1 MGFPFK
7 AFSEVGSLGQVLGQD
22 LQRHVPVQF
31 GIGGTVDGAHT
42 AFTDFLQDF
51 VMADG
56 CPDQLCYPFSQLIE
70 GFALNNTITGCSVAR
85 RG

>member
-1 MGFPFK
+1 MPLK
-7 AFSEVGSLGQVLGQD
+7 AISEVGSIGQVLGQD

-51 VMADG
+51 VVADG
-56 CPDQLCYPFSQLIE
+56 LADQDVP
-70 GFALNNTITGCSVAR
+70 
-85 RG
+85 